1 MALFRGLTAVLAA
14 GAWGALAVQSL
25 AAQAGAATVPSQ
37 LDLAHNTPSGNYLAG
52 RTANVDRDAATA
64 AAYYTAALKADPK
77 NAELLE
83 LAFYA
88 HLASG
93 DLDEAVKLAER
104 LLAIDKTNRNARLI
118 LGVHALKLKQ
128 YSQARS
134 QLAQAGR
141 DPIANL
147 TATLL
152 TAWSSYG
159 AGDAK
164 GALDTVDKLSG
175 PDWFNIFKDLHG
187 GLIADLSGAKKDAG

>member
-1 MALFRGLTAVLAA
+1 VLAA
-14 GAWGALAVQSL
+14 GTWGTLAVQSL
-25 AAQAGAATVPSQ
+25 AAQANATTTIPSP
-37 LDLAHNTPSGNYLAG
+37 LDLAHNTPSGNYLAA

-83 LAFYA
+83 LSFYA

-93 DLDEAVKLAER
+93 EVDDAVKLAER
-104 LLAIDKTNRNARLI
+104 LLAIDKSNRNARLI
-118 LGVHALKLKQ
+118 LGVHALKNKQ
-128 YSQARS
+128 YAAARS

-152 TAWSSYG
+152 SAWSSFG
-159 AGDAK
+159 AGDSK
-164 GALDTVDKLSG
+164 GALDTVDKLTG
-175 PDWFNIFKDLHG
+175 PDWFAIFKDLHG
-187 GLIADLSGAKKDAG
+187 GLIADLSGAKKD